1 MKSDKEKAREILKE
15 RDNARKGIEPKRK
28 GDAIERTE
36 EREEKVAERGLAG
49 ALLVK
54 RSG

>member
-15 RDNARKGIEPKRK
+15 RDNARKGIAPKTK

-36 EREEKVAERGLAG
+36 EKEDEVAERGIAG